1 MYKKGYMLIELVVG
15 LAIFGLVSLTSYNLL
30 NISFKNTDKV
40 EEKLLMTYLC
50 QEVIEELKSDTS
62 GNDHIFNDL
71 IKKGNY
77 LFEIDKIG
85 KEYQCEL
92 KLVKQEGNLIYY
104 TCTIKNNIYNDLEVK
119 LECSRFFK

>member
-1 MYKKGYMLIELVVG
+1 MYKKGYMLIEVVVG
-15 LAIFGLVSLTSYNLL
+15 LAIFGLIGITSYNLL

-40 EEKLLMTYLC
+40 EAKLLMTYLC

-62 GNDHIFNDL
+62 ENNNVLKNL
-71 IKKGNY
+71 IEKGSY
-77 LFEIDKIG
+77 LFDNDKIG

-92 KLVKQEGNLIYY
+92 KLIKQEGNLIFY
-104 TCTIKNNIYNDLEVK
+104 TCTVKDNKFDDLEVT